1 MPLDAR
7 AARQPRADRAPLLG
21 VRYSLDLS
29 DEDLHLHGT
38 HQNVGDVVAARALRP
53 FSARGVSTPS
63 DQR

>member
-29 DEDLHLHGT
+29 DEDLHGT